1 MASLTL
7 SPPDL
12 ATALAGHW
20 LTLPTQPLT
29 IADISTDSREPQAGK
44 LFIPLKGEHFDGHR
58 FVRAALAQ
66 GAAAACCEQAYYE
79 AHAAEL
85 AGQPLLIVGNTLAA
99 YQALGRWW
107 RQQINPITVAITG
120 SSGKTSTKEILATLL
135 ARVGA
140 VHKTPLNYNNEVGV
154 PKTLLM
160 LRPEHRFVIL
170 EMGMRGL
177 GQIAELA
184 AIAEPDWGLL
194 TNIGVAHVGELGS
207 QAAVAQAKWEL
218 MDYLESVA
226 KTGIL
231 LDSDDWMQRLAAEH
245 PQLQALWAGT
255 RATSDLHIQG
265 TEIAPGGQWVTFSW
279 RDQPAQRVWLNLPGA
294 HQARNLAL
302 CLALFYALGHHLEG
316 DALLEVPT
324 LFGRSQWLQAPDGMT
339 VIQDAYNANPDSMK
353 ASLQVLAEYP
363 AARRIAVLGVM
374 GELGPESAAMHAEVG
389 QFCCTLPLDLVVVV
403 GEAAQPLA
411 EAAAGGAFP
420 VHYFVTRE
428 AAAAALPQL
437 LQADDLVLLK
447 ASRSAAFEELLACL
461 GLAAT
466 L

>member
-7 SPPDL
+7 SPTDL

-20 LTLPTQPLT
+20 LTPPTQPLT

-44 LFIPLKGEHFDGHR
+44 LFIPLKGEHFEGHQ
-58 FVRAALAQ
+58 FIGRALTQ
-66 GAAAACCEQAYYE
+66 GAAAACCAQAYYE
-79 AHAAEL
+79 ANAAEL
-85 AGQPLLIVGNTLAA
+85 AGQPLLIVADTLAA

-107 RQQINPITVAITG
+107 RQQINPVTIAITG

-135 ARVGA
+135 ARVGP

-160 LRPEHRFVIL
+160 LRPEHRFLIL

-218 MDYLESVA
+218 MDYLEGA
-226 KTGIL
+226 TQTGVL
-231 LDSDDWMQRLAAEH
+231 LDSDAWMQRLAAEH
-245 PQLQALWAGT
+245 PHLQTLWAGT
-255 RATSDLHIQG
+255 LPTSDLHIHSIQA
-265 TEIAPGGQWVTFSW
+265 APGGQWVHFAW
-279 RDQPAQRVWLNLPGA
+279 RNQAVQRVWLNVPGA

-302 CLALFYALGHHLEG
+302 CLAVFYALGYALEP
-316 DALLEVPT
+316 DAILEVPT
-324 LFGRSQWLQAPDGMT
+324 LFGRNQWLHTPTGQT

-353 ASLQVLAEYP
+353 AALQMLAEYP

-374 GELGPESAAMHAEVG
+374 GELGADSEAMHAAVG
-389 QFCCTLPLDLVVVV
+389 HFCQNLPLDLLVVV

-411 EAAAGGAFP
+411 QSAEGGAFP
-420 VHYFVTRE
+420 VHYFVSRE
-428 AAAAALPQL
+428 AAAATLPQL

-461 GLAAT
+461 GLAVT